1 LTLEEL
7 RASLAA
13 GEILPAY
20 LIAGE
25 EPLQREE
32 ALASLRASVLAGAPA
47 DFNLDRLDAVS
58 TSAAELIDTLRTL
71 PVMARRR
78 LVELREPEAPR
89 AAGRGIG
96 EALPALI
103 EELGRGSASVLVV
116 IAAKVDRRTRWVRA
130 LGEAATVHCDPPRGR
145 REIAAF
151 IRSEAKRQ
159 GVALAKGVPERLGER
174 VGAQPLLLRQEI
186 AKLSLLAGAQ
196 GEVTLEHVVAAAVD
210 VAEEPVWDLTDAI
223 GDGRG
228 ADALAMLARMAR
240 GGAAPPLVLGALAS
254 HFRRLLR
261 LRGGGSLGVPPFV
274 RQKLEA
280 QAQRYTESRLVACLG
295 AIHETD
301 LALKG
306 SSPLAPQLSLERL
319 VIGLSAR
326 S

>member
-7 RASLAA
+7 RASLEA
-13 GEILPAY
+13 GSLRPAY

-25 EPLQREE
+25 EALQRDE
-32 ALASLRASVLAGAPA
+32 ALAALREHVLAGAPA
-47 DFNLDRLDAVS
+47 DFNLDRLDAAA
-58 TSAAELIDTLRTL
+58 TSPAELIDLLRTL

-78 LVELREPEAPR
+78 LVELREPDAPR
-89 AAGRGIG
+89 AAGRGLG
-96 EALPALI
+96 EALAGMI

-130 LGEAATVHCDPPRGR
+130 VGEAATIRCDPPRGR
-145 REIAAF
+145 KELAAF
-151 IRSEAKRQ
+151 IRAEAKRQ
-159 GVALAKGVPERLGER
+159 GVSLARGVEGRLGER

-186 AKLSLLAGAQ
+186 AKLALLAGPKC
-196 GEVTLEHVVAAAVD
+196 EVTLEHVVAAAVD

-228 ADALAMLARMAR
+228 ADAVVLLARLAR
-240 GGAAPPLVLGALAS
+240 GGAAPPLVLGALAA

-280 QAQRYTESRLVACLG
+280 QAQRYTEPRLVACLG
-295 AIHETD
+295 AIHEAD

-306 SSPLAPQLSLERL
+306 ASPLAPQLSLERL

>member
-1 LTLEEL
+1 LTPEEL
-7 RASLAA
+7 RASLEA
-13 GEILPAY
+13 GSLLPVY
-20 LIAGE
+20 LVAGE
-25 EPLQREE
+25 EPLQRDE
-32 ALASLRASVLAGAPA
+32 ALAALRAHVLAGAPA
-47 DFNLDRLDAVS
+47 DFNLDRLEAAS
-58 TSAAELIDTLRTL
+58 ISPAELIDALRTL

-78 LVELREPEAPR
+78 LVELREPDAPR
-89 AAGRGIG
+89 AAGRGLG
-96 EALPALI
+96 EALAAQI
-103 EELGRGSASVLVV
+103 GELARGSASVLVV

-130 LGEAATVHCDPPRGR
+130 VGDAATVRCDPPKGR

-159 GVALAKGVPERLGER
+159 GVSLAKGVAERLGER

-186 AKLSLLAGAQ
+186 AKLSLLAGSER
-196 GEVTLEHVVAAAVD
+196 EVTLDHVVAAAVD

-228 ADALAMLARMAR
+228 ADAVALLARLAR
-240 GGAAPPLVLGALAS
+240 GGAAPPLVLGALAA

-274 RQKLEA
+274 RQKLES

>member
-1 LTLEEL
+1 MTPEEL
-7 RASLAA
+7 RASLEA
-13 GEILPAY
+13 GSLLPVY
-20 LIAGE
+20 LVAGE
-25 EPLQREE
+25 EPLQRDE
-32 ALASLRASVLAGAPA
+32 ALAALRAHVLAGAPA
-47 DFNLDRLDAVS
+47 DFNLDRLEAAS
-58 TSAAELIDTLRTL
+58 ISPAELIDALRTL

-78 LVELREPEAPR
+78 LVELREPDAPR
-89 AAGRGIG
+89 AAGRGLG
-96 EALPALI
+96 EALAAQI
-103 EELGRGSASVLVV
+103 GELARGSASVLVV

-130 LGEAATVHCDPPRGR
+130 VGDAATVRCDPPKGR

-159 GVALAKGVPERLGER
+159 GVSLAKGVAERLGER

-186 AKLSLLAGAQ
+186 AKLSLLAGSER
-196 GEVTLEHVVAAAVD
+196 EVTLDHVVAAAVD

-228 ADALAMLARMAR
+228 ADAVALLARLAR
-240 GGAAPPLVLGALAS
+240 GGAAPPLVLGALAA

-274 RQKLEA
+274 RQKLES

>member
-1 LTLEEL
+1 LTPEEL
-7 RASLAA
+7 RASLEA
-13 GEILPAY
+13 GSLLPVY
-20 LIAGE
+20 LVAGE
-25 EPLQREE
+25 EPLQRDE
-32 ALASLRASVLAGAPA
+32 ALAALRAHVLAGAPA
-47 DFNLDRLDAVS
+47 DFNLDRLEAAS
-58 TSAAELIDTLRTL
+58 ISPAELIDALRTL

-78 LVELREPEAPR
+78 LVELREPDAPR
-89 AAGRGIG
+89 AAGRGLG
-96 EALPALI
+96 EALAAQI
-103 EELGRGSASVLVV
+103 GELARGSASVLVV

-130 LGEAATVHCDPPRGR
+130 VGDAATVRCDPPKGR

-159 GVALAKGVPERLGER
+159 GVSLAKGVAERLGER

-186 AKLSLLAGAQ
+186 AKLSLLAGSER
-196 GEVTLEHVVAAAVD
+196 EVTLDHVVAAAVD

-228 ADALAMLARMAR
+228 ADAVALLARLAR
-240 GGAAPPLVLGALAS
+240 GGAAPPLVLGALAA

-274 RQKLEA
+274 RQKLES

-306 SSPLAPQLSLERL
+306 SSPLAPQFSLERL

>member
-13 GEILPAY
+13 GVLKSVY

-32 ALASLRASVLAGAPA
+32 ALSALREHVLAGAPV
-47 DFNLDRLDAVS
+47 DFNLDRLDAAG
-58 TSAAELIDTLRTL
+58 TSPAALGDLLRTL
-71 PVMARRR
+71 PVMAPRR
-78 LVELREPEAPR
+78 LVELREPDASR
-89 AAGRGIG
+89 AAGRGFG
-96 EALPALI
+96 EALVALI
-103 EELGRGSASVLVV
+103 EELGRGGASVLVL
-116 IAAKVDRRTRWVRA
+116 IAARVDRRTRWVRA
-130 LGEAATVHCDPPRGR
+130 VGEAATIQCDPPRGT
-145 REIAAF
+145 RETAAF
-151 IRSEAKRQ
+151 IRGEAKRQ
-159 GVALAKGVPERLGER
+159 GVSLARGVPERLFER

-186 AKLSLLAGAQ
+186 AKLSLLAGPQ
-196 GEVTLEHVVAAAVD
+196 REVTLEHVVAAAVD

-228 ADALAMLARMAR
+228 ADALALLARLAR
-240 GGAAPPLVLGALAS
+240 GGAAPPLVLGALAT

-261 LRGGGSLGVPPFV
+261 LRGGGSLGLPPFV

-280 QAQRYTESRLVACLG
+280 QARHYTESRLVACLG

-306 SSPLAPQLSLERL
+306 GGALPPELSLERL

-326 S
+326 A